1 MLSINLK
8 ALILCI
14 FLYYIKLLK
23 KKAQICE
30 EIVKKKMVK
39 INKKQKIKCINIAID
54 NNKSF
59 IYNYD
64 YKYRIFKL
72 NLIKV

>member
-14 FLYYIKLLK
+14 FLYYIKLL

-39 INKKQKIKCINIAID
+39 INKKQKIKYINIAID

>member
-1 MLSINLK
+1 MHIF
-8 ALILCI
+8 ILYKI
-14 FLYYIKLLK
+14 VK

-39 INKKQKIKCINIAID
+39 INKKQKIKCINITID

>member
-1 MLSINLK
+1 MHIF
-8 ALILCI
+8 ILYKI
-14 FLYYIKLLK
+14 VK
-23 KKAQICE
+23 KKTQICE